1 MSLEEA
7 PMENKEFAKAG
18 KLMAGGFGCWF
29 AFCAA
34 LSVAGLGLTAWAIIK
49 LVNHFTAGG

>member
-1 MSLEEA
+1 
-7 PMENKEFAKAG
+7 MENKEFAKAG